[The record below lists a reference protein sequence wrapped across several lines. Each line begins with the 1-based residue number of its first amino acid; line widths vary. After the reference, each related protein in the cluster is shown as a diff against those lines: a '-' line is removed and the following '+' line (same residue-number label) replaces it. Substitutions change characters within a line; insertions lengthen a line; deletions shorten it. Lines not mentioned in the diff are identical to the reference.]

1 MNTDNSGGTAKKT
14 RGKPFAKGKDERRN
28 IKGAPKRGDSWAET
42 IKAISEL
49 DGPSIAAMW
58 DTQHKEFAKL
68 PDGITVKQLVIM
80 SAVASLLR
88 EPSPGILKEL
98 IDRAEGKVKDTI
110 EHSGDEARPIVFKFI
125 DETTSAGSSNQ
136 IASYAHNARDGE

>member
-1 MNTDNSGGTAKKT
+1 MSADNSGGTAKKT

-98 IDRAEGKVKDTI
+98 IDRAEGKVKDQV
-110 EHSGDEARPIVFKFI
+110 ELSGDEEKPITIRIVK
-125 DETTSAGSSNQ
+125 
-136 IASYAHNARDGE
+136 ASESRLSDQ